1 LRQQLAD
8 VIRNWRRMRKLFAA
22 GLGPRRKGSEDTE
35 EQGNTLD
42 RLLKDKEG
50 VRRKLEVDEAEYI
63 SRRKECVTNLIKL
76 EQQEIARREKE
87 LTEKKKSLDE
97 KKRLNQQVR
106 DKYVEQM
113 KLLEQKYAEVT
124 EEHSRTEEEK
134 DTEIKGLEDKLE
146 EVMSSLNDKLSELG
160 PTAPEGD
167 QQQSSMYPDLVDAT
181 RSMSLTRVDRFYQN
195 STGSSPQISISSTIS
210 ANSNS
215 GQE

>member
-1 LRQQLAD
+1 
-8 VIRNWRRMRKLFAA
+8 MKKLLLN
-22 GLGPRRKGSEDTE
+22 GLGPRRKGSEETE

-50 VRRKLEVDEAEYI
+50 VRRKLEVEEAEYI
-63 SRRKECVTNLIKL
+63 SRRKECVSNLIKL

-87 LTEKKKSLDE
+87 LTEKKKSLEE

-146 EVMSSLNDKLSELG
+146 EVISSLNEKLSEFG
-160 PTAPEGD
+160 PTAPEVD
-167 QQQSSMYPDLVDAT
+167 QRQQSVMYPDLVDVT
-181 RSMSLTRVDRFYQN
+181 RSMSLTSVDRFQQS

>member
-1 LRQQLAD
+1 
-8 VIRNWRRMRKLFAA
+8 MKKLLLN

-50 VRRKLEVDEAEYI
+50 VRRKLEVEEAEYI
-63 SRRKECVTNLIKL
+63 SRRKECVSNLIKL

-87 LTEKKKSLDE
+87 LTEKKKSSEE

-146 EVMSSLNDKLSELG
+146 EVISSLNEKLSEFG
-160 PTAPEGD
+160 PTAPEVD
-167 QQQSSMYPDLVDAT
+167 PRQQSVMYPDLVDVT
-181 RSMSLTRVDRFYQN
+181 RSMSLTSVDRFQQS